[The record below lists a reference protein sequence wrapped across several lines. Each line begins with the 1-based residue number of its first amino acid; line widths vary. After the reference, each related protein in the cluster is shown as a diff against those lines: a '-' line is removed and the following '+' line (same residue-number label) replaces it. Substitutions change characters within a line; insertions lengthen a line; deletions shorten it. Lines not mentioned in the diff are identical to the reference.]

1 MGFNG
6 YQWESIGVSRV
17 FVPGCWKE
25 VLRVLTKNFKGVSR
39 KFKGCFK
46 EVSTVFQ
53 GSFWEIS
60 RVFQESFKGVSKN
73 LSKSH
78 ECFKTVSRKFK
89 AYQKSFKIALL
100 LVLLSSQLPE
110 QKEGL
115 LS

>member
-1 MGFNG
+1 MTLSLSSSVRPFFRSSVPFFISLVSLLSEVYLECYKVFKECS

-17 FVPGCWKE
+17 FVPGCCKE

-60 RVFQESFKGVSKN
+60 RVLQKSFKGVSTKI
-73 LSKSH
+73 
-78 ECFKTVSRKFK
+78 EGCFK
-89 AYQKSFKIALL
+89 
-100 LVLLSSQLPE
+100 
-110 QKEGL
+110 
-115 LS
+115 